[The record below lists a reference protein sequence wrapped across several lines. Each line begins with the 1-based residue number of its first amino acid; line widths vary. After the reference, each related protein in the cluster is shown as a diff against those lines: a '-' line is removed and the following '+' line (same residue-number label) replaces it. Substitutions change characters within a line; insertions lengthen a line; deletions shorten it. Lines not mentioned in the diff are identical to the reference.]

1 MTSDLKLA
9 IAIVLGVSALC
20 AAVLLTHSSYTTPG
34 DATHDN
40 Y

>member
-20 AAVLLTHSSYTTPG
+20 AAVLLL
-34 DATHDN
+34 
-40 Y
+40 